1 MKDRQAA
8 GSGSALQAAARAMV
22 ETASPRGMLRGQWTK
37 GLAAVCAASG
47 MTGAWAQA
55 QEPRADA
62 TLATVVVT
70 AAGSA

>member
-1 MKDRQAA
+1 
-8 GSGSALQAAARAMV
+8 
-22 ETASPRGMLRGQWTK
+22 MLRGQWTK